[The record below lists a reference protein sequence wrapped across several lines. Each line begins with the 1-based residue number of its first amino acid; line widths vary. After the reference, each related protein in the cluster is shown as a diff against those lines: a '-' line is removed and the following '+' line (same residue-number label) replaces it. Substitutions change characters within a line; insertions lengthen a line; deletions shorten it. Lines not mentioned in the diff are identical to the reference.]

1 MLPLYNDLEQE
12 LFQKKGLKD
21 KKKQLTEDQNPG
33 GPTLCPESSCSS
45 SEEHHFWCQFFVLV
59 AYHIL
64 KTKCLKE

>member
-21 KKKQLTEDQNPG
+21 NKKQLREDQNPG

-45 SEEHHFWCQFFVLV
+45 SEGRLTYDVIFL
-59 AYHIL
+59 Y
-64 KTKCLKE
+64 